1 MGSVNLSEEAID
13 GLVTLQERMV
23 NLIKQLNM
31 PLVEVSMVIQN
42 MISPMLESLNKHA
55 VENALELP
63 DRIMNQWPIEKP
75 IHDEVKSSLAVEKIL
90 SVIDEERM
98 DILETLVRVTMV
110 ETEMILLDGIAAL
123 RMWEHLARTQLAN
136 ITSPGQLFSPIEIPE
151 DLSLIHI

>member
-1 MGSVNLSEEAID
+1 
-13 GLVTLQERMV
+13 MV
-23 NLIKQLNM
+23 NLIKQLSM

-42 MISPMLESLNKHA
+42 MISPMLESLNRHA
-55 VENALELP
+55 ADNNLEIP
-63 DRIMNQWPIEKP
+63 DRIVNQWPIEKP

-90 SVIDEERM
+90 SVIDEDRI

-136 ITSPGQLFSPIEIPE
+136 ITSPGQLFSPIEIP
-151 DLSLIHI
+151 DDW

>member
-55 VENALELP
+55 VEIAFDMP

-98 DILETLVRVTMV
+98 DILETLVRITMV

-151 DLSLIHI
+151 DW

>member
-55 VENALELP
+55 VENAFELP

-151 DLSLIHI
+151 DW

>member
-75 IHDEVKSSLAVEKIL
+75 IHDEVKSSLAGEKIL

-151 DLSLIHI
+151 DW

>member
-42 MISPMLESLNKHA
+42 MISPMLVSLNKHA

-151 DLSLIHI
+151 DW

>member
-110 ETEMILLDGIAAL
+110 ETEMILLDGSAAL

-151 DLSLIHI
+151 DW

>member
-98 DILETLVRVTMV
+98 DLLETLVRVTMV

-151 DLSLIHI
+151 DW

>member
-1 MGSVNLSEEAID
+1 MGSVNLSDEAID

-151 DLSLIHI
+151 DW

>member
-1 MGSVNLSEEAID
+1 MIFAEVLLVADGSVE

-42 MISPMLESLNKHA
+42 MISPMLETLIKHA
-55 VENALELP
+55 HEHDMDLH
-63 DRIMNQWPIEKP
+63 DTIINQWPIEQP
-75 IHDEVKSSLAVEKIL
+75 IQEEVKSSLAIEKIL
-90 SVIDEERM
+90 SVIDEDRM

-110 ETEMILLDGIAAL
+110 ETEMILFDGIKAL

-136 ITSPGQLFSPIEIPE
+136 ISSPGQLFSPFEIPE
-151 DLSLIHI
+151 DW

>member
-31 PLVEVSMVIQN
+31 PLVEVSMVMQN

-55 VENALELP
+55 VENALELH

-151 DLSLIHI
+151 DW

>member
-55 VENALELP
+55 VKNALELP

-151 DLSLIHI
+151 DW

>member
-63 DRIMNQWPIEKP
+63 DRIMNQLQIEKP

-151 DLSLIHI
+151 DW

>member
-90 SVIDEERM
+90 SVIDEE
-98 DILETLVRVTMV
+98 
-110 ETEMILLDGIAAL
+110 
-123 RMWEHLARTQLAN
+123 
-136 ITSPGQLFSPIEIPE
+136 
-151 DLSLIHI
+151 LSLIHISEPTRPS

>member
-42 MISPMLESLNKHA
+42 MISPILESLNKHA

-151 DLSLIHI
+151 DW

>member
-42 MISPMLESLNKHA
+42 MISPMLESLKKHA

-151 DLSLIHI
+151 DW

>member
-110 ETEMILLDGIAAL
+110 ATEMILLDGIAAL

-151 DLSLIHI
+151 DW

>member
-1 MGSVNLSEEAID
+1 MGSVNLSDEAID

-136 ITSPGQLFSPIEIPE
+136 ITSPGQLFSPIERPE
-151 DLSLIHI
+151 DW